1 MGNKSKCL
9 VTGGCGFIGSNLVK
23 TLIHKGYEVVS
34 IDNLS
39 ATSHEKFHFHDE
51 CKNYEV
57 DIRDSEAVSKIFSEF
72 KPDYVFHCAA
82 HSRIQPTMKNPSE
95 TCEVNVVGTC
105 NILQASRENGVKKVV
120 YSGTSSAYGLENQPP
135 LIEEMERDCLNPYSV
150 SKTAGEDLCKM
161 YWTLFGLPTTILR
174 YFNVYGP
181 NEPIKGIYAP
191 VVGLFMRQA
200 KSGEAMTVVGD
211 GLQSRDYTH
220 VQDVVEANIAAAL
233 SEEEVSYGQI
243 FNVGS
248 GEAHTVLDV
257 VNMIGG
263 PHVHIDARPGEA
275 RHTLADNSKL
285 KNILGWQP
293 KGNLRNYINS
303 CM

>member
-1 MGNKSKCL
+1 MSKCI
-9 VTGGCGFIGSNLVK
+9 VTGGCGFIGSNIVA
-23 TLIHKGYEVVS
+23 TLIDRGHEVISV
-34 IDNLS
+34 DDLS
-39 ATSHEKFHFHDE
+39 ATCHDHFHFHEE
-51 CKNYEV
+51 CKNYEE
-57 DIRDSEAVSKIFSEF
+57 DIRNLAALSQIFSDF
-72 KPDYVFHCAA
+72 KPDYIFHTAA

-105 NILQASRENGVKKVV
+105 NVLQAARESNAKKVV
-120 YSGTSSAYGLENQPP
+120 YSATSSAYGLANQPP

-150 SKTAGEDLCKM
+150 SKTAGEDLCRM
-161 YWTLFGLPTTILR
+161 YWALFGLPTTILR

-181 NEPIKGIYAP
+181 HEPVKGIYAP

-200 KSGEAMTVVGD
+200 SAGENMTIVGD

-220 VQDVVEANIAAAL
+220 VLDVVEANILAAL
-233 SEEEVSYGQI
+233 SEDEASYGQI

-257 VNMIGG
+257 AAMIGG
-263 PHVHIDARPGEA
+263 PHVHIEERPGEA

-285 KNILGWQP
+285 RNVLNWEP
-293 KGNLRNYINS
+293 KGNLRNYIAS